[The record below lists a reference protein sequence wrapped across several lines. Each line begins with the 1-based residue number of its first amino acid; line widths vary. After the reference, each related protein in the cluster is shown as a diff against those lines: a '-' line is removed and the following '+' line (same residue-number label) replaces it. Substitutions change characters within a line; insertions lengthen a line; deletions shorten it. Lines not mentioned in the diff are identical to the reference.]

1 MGKRFLGDE
10 ENKAR
15 NRNSHLEQSS
25 LPVGAIV

>member
-15 NRNSHLEQSS
+15 NQNSHLEQSS